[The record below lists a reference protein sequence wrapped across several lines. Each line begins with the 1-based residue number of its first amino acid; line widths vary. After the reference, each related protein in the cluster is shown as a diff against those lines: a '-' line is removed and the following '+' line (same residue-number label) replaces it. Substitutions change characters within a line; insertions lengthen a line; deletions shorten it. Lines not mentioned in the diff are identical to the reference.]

1 MTCPLSTRMR
11 SLWVASDINK
21 ANTHLSK
28 KRNELAYLLL
38 RPRIEWASGLT
49 RSRNL
54 KKSSGLPSIA
64 LVDLICSWKL
74 FSFRQWQ
81 PRHQKRWGPSL
92 TVLNLKEMESVSCSE
107 STYKIPGKDSD
118 WSDMGHMPIPGLIL
132 IGRKIG

>member
-1 MTCPLSTRMR
+1 MR

-21 ANTHLSK
+21 AKTSLSK
-28 KRNELAYLLL
+28 KRSELAYLLL
-38 RPRIEWASGLT
+38 RPRIEWAPGLT

-54 KKSSGLPSIA
+54 KKSSDLSSIA
-64 LVDLICSWKL
+64 PVGPICSWKL

-81 PRHQKRWGPSL
+81 PWHQKCWGPSL

-118 WSDMGHMPIPGLIL
+118 WSDVGHMPIPGLIF
-132 IGRKIG
+132 IGRKMG